1 VVLVRQK
8 PGSAKGVVFLTLE
21 DETGIAN
28 LVLWP
33 PVALAFRREL
43 MTARLLLVDGRVQ
56 RSPEG
61 ITHLVAER
69 LADRSAELRRL
80 AGDPA
85 SPPLARA
92 DEVARSRHPR
102 GVRIVPKSRDFR

>member
-8 PGSAKGVVFLTLE
+8 PGSAKGVVFLTIE

-33 PVALAFRREL
+33 PVALAFRREV
-43 MTARLLLVDGRVQ
+43 MTARLLLVGGRVQ
-56 RSPEG
+56 KSAEG
-61 ITHLVAER
+61 IGHLVAER
-69 LADRSAELRRL
+69 LDDWSDELRRL
-80 AGDPA
+80 TDDPF

-92 DEVARSRHPR
+92 DEVDGSRHPR
-102 GVRIVPKSRDFR
+102 EIRVVPKARDFH